1 MTSIRITN
9 AKELK
14 DGDVFE
20 FTCNGNGRGG
30 HYNVTATV
38 TKVNRKTVKA
48 IERERSYRPG
58 TRWCVAISEDFPVYK
73 QVN

>member
-9 AKELK
+9 AKDLK
-14 DGDVFE
+14 DGDVIQ
-20 FTCNGNGRGG
+20 FTCNGRGRGG

-48 IERERSYRPG
+48 TERERSYRPG
-58 TRWCVAISEDFPVYK
+58 TLWNVAVNEDTVVFSQPV
-73 QVN
+73 